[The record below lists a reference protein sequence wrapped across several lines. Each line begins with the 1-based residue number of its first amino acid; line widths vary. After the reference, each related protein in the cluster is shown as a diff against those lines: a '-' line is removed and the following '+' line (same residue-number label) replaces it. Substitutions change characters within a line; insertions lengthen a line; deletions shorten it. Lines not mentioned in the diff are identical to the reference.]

1 MLEFAPNTEISRV
14 SDLAHEFFEHVLYDE
29 EPLFVSDEATLWG
42 VSMAGVDEVL
52 ERCRKYYGVPL
63 SLEETQ
69 ELPLWKLLRMLD
81 ERRKAAALAGSKKL

>member
-1 MLEFAPNTEISRV
+1 MAEFSATTEMSQV
-14 SDLAHEFFEHVLYDE
+14 SGLADELFEHVLYDE

-42 VSMAGVDEVL
+42 VSMGDVDEVL

-69 ELPLWKLLRMLD
+69 QQPLWKLLRMLD
-81 ERRKAAALAGSKKL
+81 ERRRATQVPSNRS